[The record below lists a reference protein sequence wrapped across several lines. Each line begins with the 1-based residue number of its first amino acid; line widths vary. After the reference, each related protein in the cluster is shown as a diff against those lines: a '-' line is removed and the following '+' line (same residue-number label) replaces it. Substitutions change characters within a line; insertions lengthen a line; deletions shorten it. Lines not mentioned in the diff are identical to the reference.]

1 MALDKDI
8 CPPAG
13 EARDIT
19 VRACIQRYETDV
31 RDGIISFGSEG
42 GIFACNY
49 PGQAAGEASLRE
61 FVNDHI
67 PFAEEPSDVPQRI
80 PVWDSLHMRWT

>member
-1 MALDKDI
+1 MALDREI

-19 VRACIQRYETDV
+19 VRACIQRYES
-31 RDGIISFGSEG
+31 DGIISFEDSPY
-42 GIFACNY
+42 ACDY
-49 PGQAAGEASLRE
+49 PGEETGEASLRAWAAS
-61 FVNDHI
+61 HI

-80 PVWDSLHMRWT
+80 PVWDSLRMRWT